1 MDHALF
7 NTADEV
13 MDFKENT
20 VANDHALVD
29 TLVAKVKSTLPD
41 PSFNGSV
48 GLTPNEGKNQELM
61 NLYLQFYLYMM
72 H

>member
-1 MDHALF
+1 MPYSI

-29 TLVAKVKSTLPD
+29 TSVAEVKSTLLD
-41 PSFNGSV
+41 PSFKGLGGLAPNG
-48 GLTPNEGKNQELM
+48 GKKQELM